1 MKAEIYI
8 PYMFLYIYIY
18 SIHLSIYAI
27 SKFNFQNIYIS
38 LLKNLQFQEAVL
50 IKMKLSSELNLKSS
64 AYLCRLLIDPVF
76 AGCEFGIGY
85 MSASSL
91 LVQLWNHR
99 TWNLTRG
106 SGQLRLWDV
115 SFLDFQEK
123 WPYPTFT
130 GLKYLLSSS

>member
-1 MKAEIYI
+1 MLRFMSSIVTCKPII
-8 PYMFLYIYIY
+8 FKLTSQFKSRNIY
-18 SIHLSIYAI
+18 SIYVSIHLYIFYTSLYIYAI

-99 TWNLTRG
+99 T
-106 SGQLRLWDV
+106 
-115 SFLDFQEK
+115 
-123 WPYPTFT
+123 
-130 GLKYLLSSS
+130 